1 MYAYDLMLHFM
12 SDDLTLHSYLRGES
26 VKENKLVDNLTVC
39 LHQNRREIP
48 DHYYQGWKTVGFQN
62 YEINNPVTL
71 EQIFIKWLPNI
82 ANNLFQLNQD
92 NVICVK
98 DGMWNDWLG
107 ISKEFSPL
115 VLKALFIWY
124 TTTHDD
130 NLDASDLIDVNYKY
144 TALPQPL
151 DSTILTLRK
160 QLSDDHIHAGS
171 SLESD
176 IAWLHLLHDP
186 KFFIED
192 NDNKQNEFSVN
203 EIVDTRKELYDY
215 TRYAILLIRYLKE
228 GSNRHFQTPEDFLNE
243 IILSKNN
250 TNTSIINGWLKMDF
264 PLQAEASMIIKILR
278 EIDQEDIYAAVA
290 LHFYLLLKGH
300 LRKYL
305 VMQST
310 QYGLMQFNRNL
321 HLPFRGKM
329 MDYLA
334 DSLKQMT
341 GNDLQGAGKI
351 ELRINIGNLKQLDAI
366 KSAIKKLQDSQPA
379 NNKTE
384 VTLLCH
390 FIKDSEKKYL
400 EKNCRV
406 LCSYLPNIVG
416 IDFAGNDFTS
426 GPKKFID
433 CVNSIRRENR
443 KIRFTYHAGEDFY
456 HILDG
461 LRTIYEVV
469 EFLDY
474 GEGDRIG
481 HASAAGVSPRLW
493 AENIGGTL
501 PISQGRY
508 LYDLLFALNLIKDKN
523 MTKLSLRRVHLEKR
537 IKELSAEVYG
547 KEMTLSELTNIWQD
561 KSVDESQQEINNK
574 FNKVIVVDCF
584 EILSAEDLTLL
595 QQEIMKILHD
605 KKIVV
610 EACPTSNVSIGH
622 CHSFDDYHLK
632 TWLRWKSEGKAI
644 PRIVLGSDETGVF
657 STNIANEY
665 ASVYDMLKRDSFPNA
680 NNIITDIAKDSVKF
694 SFT

>member
-1 MYAYDLMLHFM
+1 M

-26 VKENKLVDNLTVC
+26 VKEDKLVDNLTVC
-39 LHQNRREIP
+39 LHKNRREIP
-48 DHYYQGWKTVGFQN
+48 DHYYQVWKTVGFQN
-62 YEINNPVTL
+62 YDINNPVTL

-98 DGMWNDWLG
+98 DGMWNDWLS

-130 NLDASDLIDVNYKY
+130 NLDASDLIDVNFKY

-192 NDNKQNEFSVN
+192 NDNKPNEFSVN

-278 EIDQEDIYAAVA
+278 EIDNEDIYAAVA

-310 QYGLMQFNRNL
+310 QYGLIQFNRNL

-329 MDYLA
+329 MDYLG

-341 GNDLQGAGKI
+341 GNDLQGADKI
-351 ELRINIGNLKQLDAI
+351 ELRINIGNLKQLDSI
-366 KSAIKKLQDSQPA
+366 KSAIKKLQGSQLA
-379 NNKTE
+379 NDKTK

-390 FIKDSEKKYL
+390 FIKGTPKRYL
-400 EKNCRV
+400 MKDYRN
-406 LCSYLPNIVG
+406 LCGYLHNIVG
-416 IDFAGNDFTS
+416 IDFAGEDFTS
-426 GPKKFID
+426 GPKMFVD
-433 CVNSIRRENR
+433 CVDGIRCKGN
-443 KIRFTYHAGEDFY
+443 KIHFTYHAGEDFY

-481 HASAAGVSPRLW
+481 HASAAGVSPQLW

-501 PISQGRY
+501 PISQGMY
-508 LYDLLFALNLIKDKN
+508 LYDLLFAFNLIEGNKIEMLDAHIVN
-523 MTKLSLRRVHLEKR
+523 LENR
-537 IKELSAEVYG
+537 IKELSTKVYK
-547 KEMTLSELTNIWQD
+547 KEIAISELTNRWRD
-561 KSVDESQQEINNK
+561 KSVDERQQEMNNK
-574 FNKVIVVDCF
+574 LFNKVIVVDCF
-584 EILSAEDLTLL
+584 EIFSAEDLILL

-605 KKIVV
+605 KKIAV

-644 PRIVLGSDETGVF
+644 PRIVLGADETGVF

-665 ASVYDMLKRDSFPNA
+665 ASAFDMLKKDNFPNA
-680 NNIITDIAKDSVKF
+680 NNIITDIANDSVKL
-694 SFT
+694 SFA